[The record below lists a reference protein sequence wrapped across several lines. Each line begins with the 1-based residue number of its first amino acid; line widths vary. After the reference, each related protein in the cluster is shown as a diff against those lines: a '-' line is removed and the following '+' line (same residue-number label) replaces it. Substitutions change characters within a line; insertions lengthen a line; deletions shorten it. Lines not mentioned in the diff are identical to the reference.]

1 MFMALKL
8 SFFFVMFN
16 FISIS
21 KIPQPVVRNQV
32 LLNEFSRFIVVKEK
46 RNEEIL
52 KEKESLADEIKK
64 MELEVELEERKA
76 LKRQEIFVQDLE
88 EQVKEKEAEKEKA
101 GLVTN
106 TFFSCPSRQKITGLE
121 PLDLP
126 FFHNFTYIV
135 ACQIY
140 WTMRS
145 GFFRR
150 FFGNFKQ
157 IIAEILS

>member
-1 MFMALKL
+1 MALKL

-21 KIPQPVVRNQV
+21 KILQPVVRNQV
-32 LLNEFSRFIVVKEK
+32 LLNEFSRFIVVKEI

-101 GLVTN
+101 GMVTN

-126 FFHNFTYIV
+126 FF
-135 ACQIY
+135 
-140 WTMRS
+140 
-145 GFFRR
+145 
-150 FFGNFKQ
+150 
-157 IIAEILS
+157 IILPI

>member
-1 MFMALKL
+1 MALKL

-16 FISIS
+16 FISTS

-32 LLNEFSRFIVVKEK
+32 HLNEFSRFIVVKEK

-101 GLVTN
+101 GMVTN
-106 TFFSCPSRQKITGLE
+106 TFFACPSRQKITDLE

-126 FFHNFTYIV
+126 FFQNFTYIV

-140 WTMRS
+140 WTMR
-145 GFFRR
+145 
-150 FFGNFKQ
+150 
-157 IIAEILS
+157 